1 MTSITAIR
9 EQWLETAIELMKP
22 HFTESIPGVE
32 FPKVR
37 VSVGWPGGR
46 SGPRTIGQCWAP
58 FTATDNVSQI
68 FISPV
73 LDDPILVLATIA
85 HELIHAI
92 DENKSG
98 HKGAFGVTARA
109 IGLEGRLTATVA
121 GEALTAVLAT
131 ILAKLGTYPHAA
143 LMTASMLSKPGT
155 PESKPETPRS
165 PTGAPLRAKS
175 MQKVVCAAEEKSGYL
190 VRISNKWLDLH
201 GTPKCPC
208 HGLAMEVEY

>member
-37 VSVGWPGGR
+37 VSVGWPGGKH
-46 SGPRTIGQCWAP
+46 GPRTIGQCWAP
-58 FTATDNVSQI
+58 FTAADNVSQI

-73 LDDPILVLATIA
+73 LDDPILVLATLA

-98 HKGAFGVTARA
+98 HKGAFGVMARA

-131 ILAKLGTYPHAA
+131 ILEKLGAYPHAA
-143 LMTASMLSKPGT
+143 LGSVPADPTRT
-155 PESKPETPRS
+155 I
-165 PTGAPLRAKS
+165 TGAPSRNKS
-175 MQKVVCAAEEKSGYL
+175 MQKVVCEESGY
-190 VRISNKWLDLH
+190 VARVSNKWLLE
-201 GTPKCPC
+201 GTPSCPC
-208 HGLAMEVEY
+208 HNVPMVVVP

>member
-1 MTSITAIR
+1 MISIR

-37 VSVGWPGGR
+37 VSVGWPGGKH
-46 SGPRTIGQCWAP
+46 GPRTIGQCWAP
-58 FTATDNVSQI
+58 FTAADNVSQI

-73 LDDPILVLATIA
+73 LDDPAIVLTTLA

-98 HKGAFGVTARA
+98 HKGAFGVMARA

-121 GEALTAVLAT
+121 GETLSAVLAT
-131 ILAKLGTYPHAA
+131 ILEKLGPYPHAA
-143 LMTASMLSKPGT
+143 IVSVPAGPTRT
-155 PESKPETPRS
+155 I
-165 PTGAPLRAKS
+165 TGAPSRNKS
-175 MQKVVCAAEEKSGYL
+175 MQKVVCAESGY
-190 VRISNKWLDLH
+190 VARVSNKWLLE
-201 GTPKCPC
+201 GTPSCPC
-208 HGLAMEVEY
+208 HNVPMVVVP